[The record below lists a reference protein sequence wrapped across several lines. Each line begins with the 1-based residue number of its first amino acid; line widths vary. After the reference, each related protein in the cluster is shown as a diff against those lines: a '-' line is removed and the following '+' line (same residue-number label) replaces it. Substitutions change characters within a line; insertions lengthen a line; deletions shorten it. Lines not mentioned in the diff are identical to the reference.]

1 LPSNIKPFVK
11 PDVGFPP
18 GRLSDPRQNDSWKPS
33 IGMEADWLGG
43 KLKLEASRNTL
54 PITTEE
60 YGPPFSVGEKKGG
73 GEKLYFPG
81 N

>member
-1 LPSNIKPFVK
+1 
-11 PDVGFPP
+11 
-18 GRLSDPRQNDSWKPS
+18 
-33 IGMEADWLGG
+33 MEADWLGG